1 MSENKASEEDL
12 DEEFDPE
19 DEPQERRVIIG
30 FDYGLD
36 QLRQV
41 GMSYRDFI

>member
-1 MSENKASEEDL
+1 METSRLDEDL
-12 DEEFDPE
+12 EEEFEPE
-19 DEPQERRVIIG
+19 EEPERSVIIG

-36 QLRQV
+36 QLRER